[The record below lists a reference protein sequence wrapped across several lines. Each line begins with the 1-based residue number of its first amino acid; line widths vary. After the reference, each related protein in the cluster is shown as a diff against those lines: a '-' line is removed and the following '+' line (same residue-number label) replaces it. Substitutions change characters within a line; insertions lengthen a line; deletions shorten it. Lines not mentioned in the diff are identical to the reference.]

1 MQRWCIMMLAASAA
15 LLAGCATYQAV
26 PISTAEEAANL
37 ESRTLNDPHLREFVS
52 IGLTINGTR
61 AAPSSWNLDRLTL
74 AAIYYHPDLD
84 ISRAKLAS
92 ARAGVITAAQI
103 PNPSLN
109 VGGFYNGTV
118 LAPSPWNVGTMV
130 NFLLE
135 TFGKRQYRIAQ
146 ADELVE
152 AARYDLATATWQVR
166 AAVRTA
172 LLDLWAANQ
181 RVTLTKQRLDFQ
193 NQLVGFLE
201 SRLKAGQA
209 SSLDVTRERI
219 NRNQITLAL
228 SDAQRQ
234 AADARVQLATAIGI
248 PVSALDGVDLSF
260 AAFNK
265 QVPISGKVAAGNFRR
280 QALLYRSDIQGL
292 LAEYAAAQSA
302 LQLAVANQF
311 PNLSLG
317 PGYTYDQGDNK
328 YDLSLSADLPIF
340 NQNQGPIA
348 EASARRREVVAR
360 FTSLQAQI
368 IGEIDSAVARYRAV
382 TRTLSTANAL
392 LADEQG
398 HLREVSR
405 SFAAGEVDHPTLVTA
420 ELELAAIE
428 LSRFDAVVQQR
439 QAIGALE
446 DALQRP
452 LFDPGHWPVVTE
464 QDPRLPQSE
473 PAL

>member
-1 MQRWCIMMLAASAA
+1 MVLASWAA
-15 LLAGCATYQAV
+15 LLAGCARYQAE
-26 PISTAEEAANL
+26 PIFPAEGAADL
-37 ESRTLNDPHLREFVS
+37 ESRTLDDPRLREFVS
-52 IGLTINGTR
+52 IALSINGTR
-61 AAPSSWNLDRLTL
+61 AAPSSWNLNRLTL

-84 ISRAKLAS
+84 IARAKLAT

-103 PNPSLN
+103 QNPALTI
-109 VGGFYNGTV
+109 GGFYNGTV
-118 LAPSPWNVGTMV
+118 LTPSPWNVGTLV

-146 ADELVE
+146 ADELAE

-181 RVTLTKQRLDFQ
+181 PLTLTKQRLDFQ

-219 NRNQITLAL
+219 NRNQITLAF

-234 AADARVQLATAIGI
+234 AADARVHLATAIGI

-265 QVPISGKVAAGNFRR
+265 LAPISAKVTGGDFRR

-292 LAEYAAAQSA
+292 LAEYAATQSA
-302 LQLAVANQF
+302 LQLAIVNQF

-348 EASARRREVVAR
+348 EASARRSEVAAR

-368 IGEIDSAVARYRAV
+368 IGATDAAVARYRAA
-382 TRTLSTANAL
+382 TRTLSTADGL
-392 LADEQG
+392 LTDEQA
-398 HLREVSR
+398 HLREVSG
-405 SFAAGEVDHPTLVTA
+405 SFAAGEVDRPTLVTA
-420 ELELAAIE
+420 QLELAAIE

-439 QAIGALE
+439 QSIGALE
-446 DALQRP
+446 DVLQRP
-452 LFDPGHWPVVTE
+452 LFDPGHWPAVPE